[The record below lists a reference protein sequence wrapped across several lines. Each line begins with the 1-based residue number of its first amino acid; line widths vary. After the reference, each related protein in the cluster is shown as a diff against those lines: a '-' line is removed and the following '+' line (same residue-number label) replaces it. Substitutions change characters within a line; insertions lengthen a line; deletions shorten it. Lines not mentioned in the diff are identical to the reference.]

1 MKEELALRAWQI
13 LSIIDLDIQ
22 HPPSKMKE
30 ELALELVQILSKI
43 DFDIQ
48 HPPSKNER
56 CVGVKSL
63 ADFKYN

>member
-1 MKEELALRAWQI
+1 
-13 LSIIDLDIQ
+13 
-22 HPPSKMKE
+22 MKE